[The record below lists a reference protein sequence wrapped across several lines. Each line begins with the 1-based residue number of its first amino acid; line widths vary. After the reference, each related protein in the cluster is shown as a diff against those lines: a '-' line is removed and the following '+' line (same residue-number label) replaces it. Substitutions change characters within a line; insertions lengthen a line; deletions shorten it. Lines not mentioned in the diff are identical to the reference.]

1 MKVAR
6 VKAVHDPSAGT
17 AENCRLPVHCPFASK
32 SPLIERQTRG
42 RRIDVPAIQVGAAP
56 RSEVLRSVVADVSFR
71 RLQVGP
77 ISCGFDA
84 LGIDRHKFT
93 LTKASDRRFGEQPL
107 NDGLR
112 PLIFALAELMLPN
125 PPAHIDEV
133 ESRPVLVIEGTPD

>member
-6 VKAVHDPSAGT
+6 VKALQDPSAGT
-17 AENCRLPVHCPFASK
+17 AEECRLPADCPFASK

-42 RRIDVPAIQVGAAP
+42 CRIDAPAIHVGTAR
-56 RSEVLRSVVADVSFR
+56 RSEVLRSVVADVSLR

-84 LGIDRHKFT
+84 FSIDRHGVT
-93 LTKASDRRFGEQPL
+93 VTKASDTRFSEQPL

-112 PLIFALAELMLPN
+112 PLIFTLAELMLPN
-125 PPAHIDEV
+125 PSTHIDEV